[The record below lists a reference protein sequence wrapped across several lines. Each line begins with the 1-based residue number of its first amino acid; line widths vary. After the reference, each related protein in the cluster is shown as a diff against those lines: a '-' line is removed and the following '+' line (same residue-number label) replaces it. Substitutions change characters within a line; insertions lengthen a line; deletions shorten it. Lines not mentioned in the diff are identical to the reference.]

1 MIPKGKRSTN
11 KNIPDPDL
19 IPKRNIKNI
28 INNIKTITK
37 IIKMINPGVKS
48 LPVKIVKTENE
59 GIEVEVSIAKKN
71 IDIEAIQKK
80 TGDINKILV
89 DNKKDKNTTL
99 MLKSENQ
106 EILTAR
112 ILTSKKEEKSNVY
125 VKLTRKKQKKCNKI
139 LKSKSSL
146 MPRKDNMKWWKK
158 NSDKHVFFLLISEK

>member
-19 IPKRNIKNI
+19 IPKGNIKNI

-99 MLKSENQ
+99 MLNSENQ

-146 MPRKDNMKWWKK
+146 MPRKDNMK
-158 NSDKHVFFLLISEK
+158 

>member
-146 MPRKDNMKWWKK
+146 MPRKDNMK
-158 NSDKHVFFLLISEK
+158 